1 MRLIVRLAH
10 VAVAGLLTVVTSA
23 GLADTAT
30 AAPSAP
36 VTPGQLFPWLPV
48 PIGVQARE
56 AEQRDAGTGA
66 VQWSRLP
73 TTSAPM
79 GSITKVMTALV
90 VLSEGNLDRRITV
103 PAAVIPYDKKYD
115 GSTAGLVP
123 GEVLTARQ
131 LLYGMLIPSGCDAAL
146 TLATAYGPG
155 PANFIAKMNA
165 TARRLGLTGTHFTD
179 PSGLPA
185 PTEYSTYSTPSDLI
199 TLGLRA
205 MRLPQFRAIVG
216 LQTFHLPAGPGHR
229 DHVWQT
235 TNLLLRDY
243 PGAVGIKTGSTD
255 AAGYCLLYEAVRNGR
270 TLIGVVLNS
279 STLSDTVAESDATT
293 LLDWGF
299 AH

>member
-10 VAVAGLLTVVTSA
+10 GAVAGLLAVV
-23 GLADTAT
+23 AT
-30 AAPSAP
+30 AAIAHPAAAAP
-36 VTPGQLFPWLPV
+36 PAPTQLFPWLWPT

-56 AEQRDAGTGA
+56 AEQRDADTGA

-73 TTSAPM
+73 TTPAPM

-90 VLSEGNLDRRITV
+90 VLSAGDLDRPVTV
-103 PAAVIPYDKKYD
+103 PAAVVPYDKKYD
-115 GSTAGLVP
+115 GSTAGLAP

-131 LLYGMLIPSGCDAAL
+131 LLYGMLIPSGCDAAYA
-146 TLATAYGPG
+146 LADAYGPG
-155 PANFIAKMNA
+155 PANFIAKMNT
-165 TARRLGLTGTHFTD
+165 TARRLGMTGTHFTD
-179 PSGLPA
+179 MSGLPA
-185 PTEYSTYSTPSDLI
+185 PTEYSTYSTPSDLV

-205 MRLPQFRAIVG
+205 MKLPQFRAIVG
-216 LQTFHLPAGPGHR
+216 LQTFHLPASHRHR

-235 TNLLLRDY
+235 TNLLLSGY

-255 AAGYCLLYEAVRNGR
+255 AAGYCLLYEAIRNGR

-279 STLSDTVAESDATT
+279 SPISDVAAASDAEN